1 TKLHLS
7 AAARRPAPPPAF
19 PRPCSSCYPCQQ
31 TTPPPVRRGPS
42 AHVFFRERPDE
53 AAGRVLPG
61 GRRPGQR
68 DMKNDFII
76 AIAQLSA
83 EKNLD
88 STTVFEAVEAAMASA
103 FKKDELQYA
112 DIEVKIDVQDGDI
125 EAWRRYLVM
134 PDDEIEDDEIQVSP
148 ERARAMGFASAQV

>member
-1 TKLHLS
+1 
-7 AAARRPAPPPAF
+7 
-19 PRPCSSCYPCQQ
+19 
-31 TTPPPVRRGPS
+31 
-42 AHVFFRERPDE
+42 
-53 AAGRVLPG
+53 
-61 GRRPGQR
+61 
-68 DMKNDFII
+68 MKNDFII

-88 STTVFEAVEAAMASA
+88 SNTVFEAVEAAMASA

-125 EAWRRYLVM
+125 AAWRRYLVM

-148 ERARAMGFASAQV
+148 ERAKAMGFPNAQVGDYVREPARADRADRPHRRPDRQAGRPPAPARGGARGRLRRVHE